1 MKTTTVL
8 VILISFLFSPAT
20 AHANQKC
27 EQSYELDQGDSSPCW
42 GVLMPQPWVLKGL
55 ECIRVDLPHQTK
67 KLELFEKKLNA
78 EIEALK
84 EELELAYTVMDNQ
97 SLMLDQALDAYEP
110 PAWYSSPWLWG
121 TVGFVAGVSGTA
133 ALAISLR

>member
-1 MKTTTVL
+1 MKKIISL
-8 VILISFLFSPAT
+8 VILFSFLSGPVVA
-20 AHANQKC
+20 QSSERC
-27 EQSYELDQGDSSPCW
+27 SQSYELEQGDESPCW

-84 EELELAYTVMDNQ
+84 EELELANTAMDNQ